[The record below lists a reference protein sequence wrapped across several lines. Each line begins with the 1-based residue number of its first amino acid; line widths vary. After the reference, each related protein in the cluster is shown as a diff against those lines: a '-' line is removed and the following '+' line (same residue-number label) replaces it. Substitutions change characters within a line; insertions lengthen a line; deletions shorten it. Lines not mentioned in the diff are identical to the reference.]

1 MRLVTPCLLLTAYRL
16 NGLRFFCGHYRNCS
30 TELLYGYGQ
39 NNAGGRPRMGSVVRR
54 AHGNQCREKET
65 RTIRRNEGNWPRSS
79 ANCLLL
85 DDASGFAATR
95 FCGSQHRCR
104 AELQRVCTGCLRC
117 QLTLR
122 NRLSA
127 IPLTYTPVHAAP
139 VHADDWYRR
148 SGVTIRSTGPG
159 FTQIQAGVSGG
170 AGSAV

>member
-1 MRLVTPCLLLTAYRL
+1 
-16 NGLRFFCGHYRNCS
+16 
-30 TELLYGYGQ
+30 
-39 NNAGGRPRMGSVVRR
+39 MGSVVRR

-85 DDASGFAATR
+85 GDASGFAATR

-104 AELQRVCTGCLRC
+104 AELQGVCTRCLRCLRCLRC

-122 NRLSA
+122 NRPSA
-127 IPLTYTPVHAAP
+127 IPLTYTPVHAAA
-139 VHADDWYRR
+139 VHADDWYKR
-148 SGVTIRSTGPG
+148 SDVTIRSTGRG
-159 FTQIQAGVSGG
+159 FTQIQAGVSGC